1 MSRFTRHQQQILV
14 VGLAI
19 LAAAVLGG
27 VVGFGGALGV
37 AAVAVLLL
45 LGTVI
50 WKPEL
55 AFIASI
61 VTIVAGQLVRLPI
74 LGDDAGVLMNDI
86 ILPPLLLIWVVKRL
100 LSGHWHLPRQSLTLP
115 VLGVIVAMAI
125 SLLANYH
132 QYDATEL
139 LSGALYQVRWL
150 EYTAVLLMGFDFF
163 RTRTRVWR
171 YFGLMVGCGL
181 VVSLLGFVQLQIF
194 PDFSFMAPAGW
205 DPHVGRLLSTWF
217 DPNFL
222 AGWLAFLISV
232 CLGVALGLPWARAK
246 WWWGAIIVMT
256 AAVVL
261 TFSRSGYLALVVG
274 TAFVTMIRSR
284 SIFFLG
290 LIAIVAT
297 IFFVPRVQ
305 ERVIGIRTVD
315 ETAQLRIL
323 SWENA
328 FSVITEHPW
337 TGVGYNLYQY
347 VQVEYGFLDDTKI
360 HSASGS
366 DSSLLSIW
374 VTTGIFGLLAYL
386 WLLIAML
393 REAWKTWRARELTR
407 EWQGFGLGVFAGLLA
422 LIIHAQFVNGLFYPH
437 LMHTI
442 WIFIAMVIMVRQ
454 PHADA

>member
-1 MSRFTRHQQQILV
+1 MNRFTHNQQ
-14 VGLAI
+14 LAI
-19 LAAAVLGG
+19 ATSVTMVVAGLIGG
-27 VVGFGGALGV
+27 LIGLGGALGV
-37 AAVAVLLL
+37 AIVAAFLLI
-45 LGTVI
+45 GVVV

-74 LGDDAGVLMNDI
+74 LGDDAGVLMNDL
-86 ILPPLLLIWVVKRL
+86 ILPPLVLVWLLKRL
-100 LSGHWHLPRQSLTLP
+100 LSGRWRLPRHSLTLP
-115 VLGVIVAMAI
+115 VLGVIITMAV

-132 QYDATEL
+132 HYDTTEL

-150 EYTAVLLMGFDFF
+150 EYAAVLLMGFDFF
-163 RTRTRVWR
+163 RTRARVWR
-171 YFGLMVGCGL
+171 YFSL
-181 VVSLLGFVQLQIF
+181 VVVCGVVVSFLGFAQLQIF

-232 CLGVALGLPWARAK
+232 CLGVALGLPLTRAK

-261 TFSRSGYLALVVG
+261 TFSRSGYLALVIG

-284 SIFFLG
+284 SIFFVG
-290 LIAIVAT
+290 LLAVLAT
-297 IFFVPRVQ
+297 ILFIPRVQ
-305 ERVIGIRTVD
+305 ERVIGIRTID

-328 FSVITEHPW
+328 LSVISEHPW

-347 VQVEYGFLDDTKI
+347 VQVEYGFLDDTTI

-374 VTTGIFGLLAYL
+374 VTTGIFGLLTYL

-393 REAWKTWRARELTR
+393 REAWKTWRARELVD

-437 LMHTI
+437 LMQTI
-442 WIFIAMVIMVRQ
+442 WIFIAMVIMIRQ